1 MAVAEALKR
10 LTEGQIA
17 EFKEAFSLFNK
28 AQDGFI
34 TQKELGL
41 AMRSLGHNPTEA
53 ELGDMINEVDL
64 DGNGV
69 IDFPEFLLMMARKN
83 SPDQEAEIKD
93 AFKVFNK
100 SGSGRLTKDELKTA
114 LTALGEKLTDEEI
127 GEMMEEAD
135 LDKDGGLKYDEFVKI
150 MMVEEGS

>member
-1 MAVAEALKR
+1 MAVAEAIKR
-10 LTEGQIA
+10 LSEGQIA

-28 AQDGFI
+28 AQDGFVTI
-34 TQKELGL
+34 KELGA

-64 DGNGV
+64 DGNGL
-69 IDFPEFLLMMARKN
+69 IDFPEFLLMMSRKN
-83 SPDQEAEIKD
+83 SPEPEAEIKE
-93 AFKVFNK
+93 AFRIFNK
-100 SGSGRLTKDELKTA
+100 AGNGRVTKDELKGA
-114 LTALGEKLTDEEI
+114 LLAMGEKLTDDEI

-150 MMVEEGS
+150 MMTEEDK

>member
-1 MAVAEALKR
+1 MAGAEAIKKLS
-10 LTEGQIA
+10 EGQIA

-34 TQKELGL
+34 TLKELGA
-41 AMRSLGHNPTEA
+41 AMRSLGHNPSEP

-69 IDFPEFLLMMARKN
+69 IDFPEFLLMMSRKN
-83 SPDQEAEIKD
+83 SPEPESEIKE
-93 AFKVFNK
+93 AYKVFNK

-150 MMVEEGS
+150 MMTEED

>member
-1 MAVAEALKR
+1 MAVAEAIKK

-17 EFKEAFSLFNK
+17 EFKEAFSVFNK
-28 AQDGFI
+28 GQDGFI
-34 TQKELGL
+34 TIKELGA

-64 DGNGV
+64 DGNGL
-69 IDFPEFLLMMARKN
+69 IDFPEFLLMMSRKN
-83 SPDQEAEIKD
+83 APEPESEIKE

-100 SGSGRLTKDELKTA
+100 GGSGRVTKDELKTA
-114 LTALGEKLTDEEI
+114 LTAMGEKLTDEEI
-127 GEMMEEAD
+127 AEMMEEAD

-150 MMVEEGS
+150 MMTEEDK